1 MADVTLL
8 TGRQLAI
15 SFGDRFAGHDWIAEL
30 AHLSRSS
37 RTLSNCIFGK
47 IEFRR
52 RKFCGRPTRCKR
64 MTKRTQVP
72 AASPKANAAHSTA
85 RPNCDERSMATE
97 ARGA

>member
-37 RTLSNCIFGK
+37 RDFVELHLREDRI
-47 IEFRR
+47 
-52 RKFCGRPTRCKR
+52 PTTEILR
-64 MTKRTQVP
+64 
-72 AASPKANAAHSTA
+72 AADAIQKNDQAHSGT
-85 RPNCDERSMATE
+85 
-97 ARGA
+97 RGVAKGQCGP